1 MLKIGAKIPR
11 YHPTL
16 FLEVSYSYREWTP
29 FPTHFGKSAR
39 EGYGMLFSSGFH
51 HPPALCM
58 NFTTDLFVS
67 FMAFICCKRYD
78 IS

>member
-1 MLKIGAKIPR
+1 
-11 YHPTL
+11 
-16 FLEVSYSYREWTP
+16 
-29 FPTHFGKSAR
+29 
-39 EGYGMLFSSGFH
+39 MLFSSGFH

-58 NFTTDLFVS
+58 NSAADLFVS

>member
-1 MLKIGAKIPR
+1 MLKIGAKTPR

-16 FLEVSYSYREWTP
+16 FLKVSY
-29 FPTHFGKSAR
+29 
-39 EGYGMLFSSGFH
+39 YGMLFSSGFH